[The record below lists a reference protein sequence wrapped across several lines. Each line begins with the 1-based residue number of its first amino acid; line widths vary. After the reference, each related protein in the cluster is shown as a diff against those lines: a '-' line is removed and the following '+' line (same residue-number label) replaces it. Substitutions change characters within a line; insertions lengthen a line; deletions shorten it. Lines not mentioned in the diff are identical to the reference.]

1 MALHLQS
8 VDSVHYQIT
17 HYDTQGIRINQQH
30 YAHSLI
36 VMPYKLI
43 AWPVEQFEHL
53 TQAHFEMIVALAPEV
68 VLFGS
73 GQQLRF
79 PSSELFMPLINAG
92 IGVEVMD
99 TYAACRTYTILGSE
113 QRQVA
118 AALII

>member
-1 MALHLQS
+1 MTLHLQFADH
-8 VDSVHYQIT
+8 VQYQIT
-17 HYDTQGIRINQQH
+17 HYNIQGIVINQQH
-30 YAHSLI
+30 YKQSLI
-36 VMPYKLI
+36 VMPHTLMP
-43 AWPVEQFEHL
+43 WPVEQFEHL
-53 TQAHFEMIVALAPEV
+53 TQAHFEMIVTLAPEV

-99 TYAACRTYTILGSE
+99 TYAACRTYTILGGE